1 VKDDN
6 LMIGINTSDDA
17 AVYKINEN
25 QAIILTTDFF
35 TPIVDDPY
43 MFGQIAAC
51 NALSD
56 VYAMG
61 GRPLVVLNAV
71 AFPEELAEDILP
83 EVLRGGFDKV
93 IEAGAVVGGG
103 HSIKCTEPIYGL
115 AVLGE
120 VSPDKVITNSGA
132 KPGDILVITKPLGFG
147 IASTALKA
155 DMLDSET
162 YREMVNLMATL
173 NKEASEAAIEVGVN
187 SITDITGFGLV
198 GHAFEMASASGVTI
212 KIQPKS
218 VPLLQGV
225 DQLAKMGLL
234 PAGLYRN
241 KNHFSDNISSL
252 CQKDDFLY
260 DIIFDPQTSGGL
272 LLSVNRTKAQTL
284 LDKLLDRGI
293 TDAAVVGEVLEAK
306 KSKIIIGD

>member
-1 VKDDN
+1 
-6 LMIGINTSDDA
+6 
-17 AVYKINEN
+17 
-25 QAIILTTDFF
+25 
-35 TPIVDDPY
+35 
-43 MFGQIAAC
+43 
-51 NALSD
+51 
-56 VYAMG
+56 
-61 GRPLVVLNAV
+61 
-71 AFPEELAEDILP
+71 
-83 EVLRGGFDKV
+83 
-93 IEAGAVVGGG
+93 
-103 HSIKCTEPIYGL
+103 
-115 AVLGE
+115 
-120 VSPDKVITNSGA
+120 
-132 KPGDILVITKPLGFG
+132 
-147 IASTALKA
+147 
-155 DMLDSET
+155 MLDSET